1 MHVEPIAKT
10 LSEVQTSS
18 ADNRARWEAL
28 SRKFTN
34 LEEEMVQDKITYVL
48 KTARVDKMVEQ
59 SAGIIH
65 ELESTKAAT
74 GTNKNSIENL
84 NMQADMLSRQIDDVA
99 TSGLRERDRVNCELS
114 IRFDQLFQTQRSS
127 FISFTENV
135 KSFIKEPKQARVLN
149 SLIWSVQRLIADIKL
164 EREAHRCMHEV
175 MLGWNMQVTQT
186 RRRNLSAHFIVKSVL
201 STVRRQFAIWRH
213 RTDVDR
219 IVSVFEKNFGHLS
232 VEIEKKADLINMEN
246 GMTSVRVLMESEISR
261 VESGLKGITEKS
273 KLWDDCIKNLATVQN
288 KHLPDLISRQD
299 TTSQEVENFTLKQ
312 RSLDGQLLSLESRL
326 DKAVNSIAFCS
337 QRLDDQSKSLK
348 EIIRLAEKP
357 MTQPDTP
364 QPREVFSDM
373 LMLWGFMKEL
383 QTDARENAVAR
394 SKNEALHE
402 THSSQIRELRE
413 LFEAVK
419 STPQPL
425 VPPPVIE
432 TKVSFDID
440 SRKSTPRDPP
450 LPRPRS
456 AVLTRTSSAS
466 SGVPAKPK
474 AAEFKGL
481 HIRGKVVD
489 KTNRTQ

>member
-48 KTARVDKMVEQ
+48 TTARVDKMVEQ

-201 STVRRQFAIWRH
+201 S
-213 RTDVDR
+213 
-219 IVSVFEKNFGHLS
+219 K
-232 VEIEKKADLINMEN
+232 
-246 GMTSVRVLMESEISR
+246 
-261 VESGLKGITEKS
+261 
-273 KLWDDCIKNLATVQN
+273 
-288 KHLPDLISRQD
+288 
-299 TTSQEVENFTLKQ
+299 
-312 RSLDGQLLSLESRL
+312 
-326 DKAVNSIAFCS
+326 
-337 QRLDDQSKSLK
+337 
-348 EIIRLAEKP
+348 
-357 MTQPDTP
+357 
-364 QPREVFSDM
+364 
-373 LMLWGFMKEL
+373 
-383 QTDARENAVAR
+383 
-394 SKNEALHE
+394 
-402 THSSQIRELRE
+402 
-413 LFEAVK
+413 
-419 STPQPL
+419 
-425 VPPPVIE
+425 
-432 TKVSFDID
+432 
-440 SRKSTPRDPP
+440 
-450 LPRPRS
+450 
-456 AVLTRTSSAS
+456 
-466 SGVPAKPK
+466 
-474 AAEFKGL
+474 FK
-481 HIRGKVVD
+481 
-489 KTNRTQ
+489 